1 MDRDLG
7 APSLVPPEA
16 LRALPGFLR
25 AALSGTTPGPRLE
38 TRSKS
43 WSKTPGIKSIS
54 PRAPAKFHQVRG
66 AQGKGVSW
74 ETWGG
79 RGHCGSS
86 DSRRRRKT
94 EGAGPGTLE
103 KNKEAGGRRAGV
115 KPAASGRASRAG
127 GAGAAKEADGEGP
140 AGRGREGG

>member
-1 MDRDLG
+1 MLKAVQFNASSMISRG
-7 APSLVPPEA
+7 GPT
-16 LRALPGFLR
+16 LPGFLR

-74 ETWGG
+74 ETWGDTATADPLTLVEG
-79 RGHCGSS
+79 ERLREL
-86 DSRRRRKT
+86 DQERWRRTRRQ
-94 EGAGPGTLE
+94 EV
-103 KNKEAGGRRAGV
+103 GV
-115 KPAASGRASRAG
+115 
-127 GAGAAKEADGEGP
+127 
-140 AGRGREGG
+140 RE